1 MIVLI
6 IINLVFWF
14 LTFFKSKKMVR
25 TVEEIGSFSW
35 EKRYTPW
42 TETNERYRFPMWLF
56 LVGTLSMLLPP
67 LATIIYFMGHVFW
80 CIYFT
85 TADFGFGEM
94 ELERPKLYIQTFLF
108 KKV

>member
-1 MIVLI
+1 
-6 IINLVFWF
+6 
-14 LTFFKSKKMVR
+14 MVR
-25 TVEEIGSFSW
+25 TVEEVGSFSW

-67 LATIIYFMGHVFW
+67 LATILYFMGHVFW
-80 CIYFT
+80 CIYST
-85 TADFGFGEM
+85 TANPDDFSLVGM
-94 ELERPKLYIQTFLF
+94 ELERPKLYIQIFLL